1 MVDVKNEMRY
11 ILVTR
16 LLERAAEAASCLQSV
31 INFKITDTAAH
42 WVAALPYCFRF
53 LIR

>member
-16 LLERAAEAASCLQSV
+16 LLERAAEAGLLSAVELY
-31 INFKITDTAAH
+31 TAKGL
-42 WVAALPYCFRF
+42 ALERYRPETVWES
-53 LIR
+53 